1 MSNLKNIN
9 LLNTPVYYINLDSD
23 TEKSEKLQVML
34 GELGFKNVNRFSGIK
49 EETKKVGVAKSHNAL
64 LKDLSGVI
72 APFIIFEDDIVNYN
86 FKIDLDVPIDSDAF
100 YLGNSCFGLKGG
112 VGQKRIVLKHYEQE
126 IFRVYNML
134 AAHAILYTNNDYV
147 KFLAK
152 ATEFN
157 ISILDNQDKARAE
170 TMKYWN
176 IYANRLPMF
185 YQNGLHTKFTKIDLS
200 KVVSVGPEDAYL
212 K

>member
-1 MSNLKNIN
+1 VELDKKNC
-9 LLNTPVYYINLDSD
+9 
-23 TEKSEKLQVML
+23 
-34 GELGFKNVNRFSGIK
+34 FK
-49 EETKKVGVAKSHNAL
+49 AL
-64 LKDLSGVI
+64 RTRD
-72 APFIIFEDDIVNYN
+72 
-86 FKIDLDVPIDSDAF
+86 
-100 YLGNSCFGLKGG
+100 
-112 VGQKRIVLKHYEQE
+112 
-126 IFRVYNML
+126 FRVYNML